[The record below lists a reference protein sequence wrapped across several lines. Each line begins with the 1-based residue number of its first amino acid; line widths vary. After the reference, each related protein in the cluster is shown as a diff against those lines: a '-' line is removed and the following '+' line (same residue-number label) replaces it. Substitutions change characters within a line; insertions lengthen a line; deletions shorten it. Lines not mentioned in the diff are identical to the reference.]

1 VNFIHLL
8 SNLDGLVLRASIE
21 VHCCLLAETRPLT
34 GGRQCGLERVMRAL
48 AKFMGGAMS
57 IESEHS
63 FGSIY

>member
-1 VNFIHLL
+1 VNFILL
-8 SNLDGLVLRASIE
+8 ISNLDGLVLRASIE
-21 VHCCLLAETRPLT
+21 VHCWLVAETSPLT
-34 GGRQCGLERVMRAL
+34 EGRQFGLERVMRAL